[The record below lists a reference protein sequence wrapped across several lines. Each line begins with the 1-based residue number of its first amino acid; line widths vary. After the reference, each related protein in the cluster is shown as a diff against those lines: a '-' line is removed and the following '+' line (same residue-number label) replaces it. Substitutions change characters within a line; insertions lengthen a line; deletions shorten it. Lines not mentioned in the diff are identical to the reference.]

1 MRQARS
7 GGRGVVGT
15 GVLRKVRQERFGLF
29 WTGVNGARL
38 GRAGIVVAGEVVLTR
53 CVKARKDGRH
63 GEEGGDWSGLE
74 RPVLAGEVR
83 QGSEG
88 KDKVGRVEVRS
99 AG

>member
-1 MRQARS
+1 MR
-7 GGRGVVGT
+7 
-15 GVLRKVRQERFGLF
+15 
-29 WTGVNGARL
+29 
-38 GRAGIVVAGEVVLTR
+38 RAKAGEVR
-53 CVKARKDGRH
+53 GAGCCWDWCVKESKAGTVWFVLDRCERGAFGSGRDCGGRH

>member
-1 MRQARS
+1 M
-7 GGRGVVGT
+7 
-15 GVLRKVRQERFGLF
+15 
-29 WTGVNGARL
+29 
-38 GRAGIVVAGEVVLTR
+38 GRAGIVVAGEVGLTR
-53 CVKARKDGRH
+53 CVKARKRRH

-88 KDKVGRVEVRS
+88 KDKDGRVEVRS